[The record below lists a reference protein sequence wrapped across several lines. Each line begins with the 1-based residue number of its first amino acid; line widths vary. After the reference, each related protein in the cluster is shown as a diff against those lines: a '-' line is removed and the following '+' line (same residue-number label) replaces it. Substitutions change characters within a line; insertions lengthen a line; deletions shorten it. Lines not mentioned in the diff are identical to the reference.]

1 MTPLHLSDLSPA
13 LRQRLGLAPGTRR
26 SKFNARRTVVDGER
40 FDSQREA
47 QRFGEL
53 RYRETAGEIENL
65 QRQPQYLI
73 TINGAVGAVYTADF
87 RYVERRSRTWVVE
100 DSKGG
105 NATKTEAYRLRKRLV
120 EAQYEIDIQEV

>member
-13 LRQRLGLAPGTRR
+13 LRQRLGFAPGGKRR
-26 SKFNARRTVVDGER
+26 SKFNATRTVVDGER

-73 TINGAVGAVYTADF
+73 TINGAVGAGLHCGLPV
-87 RYVERRSRTWVVE
+87 RRTSVTHVGCGGLQGWHRHKDGSLSAAKGSRRGAVR
-100 DSKGG
+100 D
-105 NATKTEAYRLRKRLV
+105 
-120 EAQYEIDIQEV
+120 